1 MSSKKLY
8 RSRDNKMI
16 AGVCGGIADYL
27 GWDATFVRVIYVL
40 LSVCSVAF
48 PGILVY
54 ILLAIIIPE
63 RPNHSK
69 KNSIC
74 RGYDISQATS

>member
-63 RPNHSK
+63 RPNHVEKSFDDVINGEFEEK
-69 KNSIC
+69 
-74 RGYDISQATS
+74 

>member
-1 MSSKKLY
+1 MSKKKLY
-8 RSRDNKMI
+8 RSRENKML
-16 AGVCGGIADYL
+16 AGVCGGIAEYI

-63 RPNHSK
+63 RPSHAEHSFDDVINGEFEEK
-69 KNSIC
+69 
-74 RGYDISQATS
+74 